1 MASGLRRVAVESI
14 TDYFDTYIDH
24 FYHKFRPLKVP
35 QFLLESPYIC
45 SPTPPRGLMHLIKL
59 SNDRIF
65 RALSDGIYKIFSVLD
80 LKNSFS
86 VINQSTLRNKTF
98 YQENET
104 FDIMSNIFLKYIKF
118 TIFKIKNHK
127 IFI

>member
-104 FDIMSNIFLKYIKF
+104 FDIMSNIFL
-118 TIFKIKNHK
+118 
-127 IFI
+127 

>member
-1 MASGLRRVAVESI
+1 MLSYA
-14 TDYFDTYIDH
+14 
-24 FYHKFRPLKVP
+24 
-35 QFLLESPYIC
+35 
-45 SPTPPRGLMHLIKL
+45 PRGLMHLIKL

-104 FDIMSNIFLKYIKF
+104 FDIMSNIILKYIKL
-118 TIFKIKNHK
+118 TILKIKNNEMFK
-127 IFI
+127 VIEKSEKWFRFS